1 MHRAVLPEP
10 VLRRDLV
17 AQSSGAGRR
26 PRRYHRVVRGVA
38 FILMLGATVAVGQD
52 EEPALQPEAPVRPTN
67 AKSFTSTRLRSQP
80 HWPAASFEVSALL
93 TGRTNVF
100 LGVDLVAGIPLG
112 WPVKPNRRERI
123 ASGWMVMPLVEAS
136 FGALSGPLCQ
146 GSRVCGDRF
155 VVGPGLKFGHGVGV
169 EREGGVV
176 RPVQMLYVQLAFA
189 GGLVDVSQAP
199 LSPGNAWW
207 EGLVRA
213 RLGAHLGALDLSD
226 EGGLSSIFSLNV
238 AATVEYVAISEF
250 TRGFGFGG
258 VVGVAF

>member
-1 MHRAVLPEP
+1 M
-10 VLRRDLV
+10 
-17 AQSSGAGRR
+17 
-26 PRRYHRVVRGVA
+26 RVVV
-38 FILMLGATVAVGQD
+38 FILMLGATVAAGED
-52 EEPALQPEAPVRPTN
+52 EEPPLQPATPVRPTN
-67 AKSFTSTRLRSQP
+67 ARTYTSTRLRSQP

-100 LGVDLVAGIPLG
+100 LGVDLVAGVPLG

-123 ASGWMVMPLVEAS
+123 ASGWTVMPLIEAS

-146 GSRVCGDRF
+146 GARVCGDRF

-176 RPVQMLYVQLAFA
+176 RPVRMLYVQLAFL
-189 GGLVDVSQAP
+189 GGIVDVPQAP

-207 EGLVRA
+207 EGVVRA
-213 RLGAHLGALDLSD
+213 RVGAHLGALDLS
-226 EGGLSSIFSLNV
+226 EEASLSSVFSLNV
-238 AATVEYVAISEF
+238 AATVEYVAISEL

-258 VVGVAF
+258 LVGVAF